1 MNIWLN
7 GQYLSGAH
15 DIANSQESVI
25 HKLWSFMKIIYKP
38 KEARFK
44 AVSRAFYKIKK
55 GLGKKIKKGMRIMP
69 LHMKQHLIVTTC

>member
-1 MNIWLN
+1 
-7 GQYLSGAH
+7 
-15 DIANSQESVI
+15 
-25 HKLWSFMKIIYKP
+25 MKIIYKP